1 MDRNS
6 SRPQPTTRS
15 KATSDNPKVKNAK
28 AKRKREREVKV
39 RAGLVQLDLWLRGCM
54 RRGIASLPPHTDGL
68 ESDRFWEEIAARMVD
83 AQAPGIARELR
94 SMAKIPHSEPHWCDR
109 LLERLGR
116 LHLLVEGFSRLEALS
131 PGTRADIRTQI
142 GWTHDRDRLLQQPG
156 KCDRWWILGQQL
168 ETDAAAT
175 ANLKARRVWLWGEG
189 CGQYALLLDFAYGER
204 PFERNWHPGTAVE
217 GELVFHPSAYPL
229 RGVLKPNLTLHTQEK
244 FARIPGLETIAAAL
258 EGYST
263 ALGQNPWLD
272 RFPMTIARCIPHDRG
287 RVLEDGDGSR
297 LPVAPDFTQGWSLM
311 ALSGGEAIA
320 LFGEWDGGFFFPLCG
335 VAEGRFV
342 AFETF

>member
-6 SRPQPTTRS
+6 SRPQSTTRS
-15 KATSDNPKVKNAK
+15 KATSDNPKAKNAK
-28 AKRKREREVKV
+28 AKRKREREAKV
-39 RAGLVQLDLWLRGCM
+39 RAGLVQLDLWLRGCV
-54 RRGIASLPPHTDGL
+54 RRGIASLPPNSDEF

-83 AQAPGIARELR
+83 AQAPGLARELR
-94 SMAKIPHSEPHWCDR
+94 SMAKIPHSEPHWCER

-116 LHLLVEGFSRLEALS
+116 LHLLVEGFSRLETLS
-131 PGTRADIRTQI
+131 PGTQADVRTQI
-142 GWTHDRDRLLQQPG
+142 GWTHDRDGLLQQPG
-156 KCDRWWILGQQL
+156 KCDRWWILGQQV

-204 PFERNWHPGTAVE
+204 PFEGTWHPGKAVE
-217 GELVFHPSAYPL
+217 GELVFYPSAYPL
-229 RGVLKPNLTLHTQEK
+229 RGVLKPNLRLHAPEK
-244 FARIPGLETIAAAL
+244 FAHIPGFETIAAAL

-272 RFPMTIARCIPHDRG
+272 RFPMTIARCIPQDRG

-297 LPVAPDFTQGWSLM
+297 LPVTPEFSQGWSLM
-311 ALSGGEAIA
+311 AVSGGEAIA
-320 LFGEWDGGFFFPLCG
+320 LFGEWDGMFFFPLSG
-335 VAEGRFV
+335 FAEGRFV
-342 AFETF
+342 PL